1 MVVNVFIPTKKSYS
15 YSRAYEKNEKVRHVQ
30 RKLQRK
36 IQDNTYPFESLYTV
50 ITSYYLQQMCSVP
63 QMLTFLTPRAP
74 INDCWIEHYN
84 KR

>member
-36 IQDNTYPFESLYTV
+36 IEDNTYPFESLYTV
-50 ITSYYLQQMCSVP
+50 ITYYSQQMCSVSP
-63 QMLTFLTPRAP
+63 NANVFNASCT
-74 INDCWIEHYN
+74 N
-84 KR
+84 KRLLE